1 MTDTVEPHTPDG
13 HERRGR
19 PRGLVPLLGLADL
32 EAVRLLLRGGSV
44 VDWYRLNFSSDEE
57 ARSFFRRLEGDPD
70 DPRDLDR
77 MGRLRDQAAHYLANS
92 MGYRLPEDLLVCP
105 PFELFVFASE
115 RRGRRRDRFYA
126 CLLLKA
132 MHILLHIEARELR
145 FLLPLSESAIAN
157 LLTEKVAA
165 FVDELRREGFPLA
178 RYEGGEKSLESLV
191 TKLLV
196 KKEHH
201 AAAIHDR
208 VRFRFVVERAADL
221 VPLLHLMTKRLLPF
235 SYVVPG
241 QTVNHLVNF
250 TALVESHAAYREHQQ
265 DFQVEIGHEEQ
276 LAQQLN
282 EFSGPSYRVINFIV
296 DVPIRVPDEVL
307 AHAGVAGELG
317 RVIFNLAE
325 FQVVDERSEVENQAG
340 DNRHDRYKERQL
352 AMVRERLE
360 RGLRGM
366 RLDDDVVNLG
376 DGRSSY
382 SAHDAKD

>member
-1 MTDTVEPHTPDG
+1 MSDAVDPPSPHG
-13 HERRGR
+13 NERRGR
-19 PRGLVPLLGLADL
+19 ARGLVPLLGLADL

-44 VDWYRLNFSSDEE
+44 VDWYRLNFATDEE

-70 DPRDLDR
+70 EPEDLAR
-77 MGRLRDQAAHYLANS
+77 MGRLRDQAAHYLSSS
-92 MGYRLPEDLLVCP
+92 MGYRLPEDLLACP
-105 PFELFVFASE
+105 PFELFAFASE
-115 RRGRRRDRFYA
+115 RRGRRRDRFCA

-145 FLLPLSESAIAN
+145 FRLPLTESAIAN
-157 LLTEKVAA
+157 LLTEKVAT
-165 FVDELRREGFPLA
+165 FVDELRQQGFPLV

-221 VPLLHLMTKRLLPF
+221 VPLLHLMTSRLLPF

-276 LAQQLN
+276 LAHQLN
-282 EFSGPSYRVINFIV
+282 EFSGPTYRVINFIV

-325 FQVVDERSEVENQAG
+325 FQVVDERSELENQAG

-352 AMVRERLE
+352 VMVRERLE
-360 RGLRGM
+360 RGLRGT
-366 RLDDDVVNLG
+366 RLEDDAMGLG
-376 DGRSSY
+376 DTRSTHP
-382 SAHDAKD
+382 AHEVKD